1 MDMGIL
7 VQILTIA
14 GGLASAVIWICKFM
28 FSPQKEMLERIN
40 KTLEKLNDKLDIE
53 TQERHELE
61 VWLQQVDDRGKSNT
75 HRLDKLE
82 GKVMP

>member
-1 MDMGIL
+1 MGVL
-7 VQILTIA
+7 EQMLTVG

-28 FSPQKEMLERIN
+28 FSPLKEMLERIN
-40 KTLEKLNDKLDIE
+40 KTLEKVNDKLDKE
-53 TQERHELE
+53 TLERHELE

>member
-1 MDMGIL
+1 MDIGMMG
-7 VQILTIA
+7 QALTVG
-14 GGLASAVIWICKFM
+14 GGLAAAVIRTCKPM
-28 FSPQKEMLERIN
+28 FSPLKETLDRIA
-40 KTLEKLNDKLDIE
+40 KSLEKLNDALDKE
-53 TQERHELE
+53 KKERHELE

>member
-1 MDMGIL
+1 MDTGVL
-7 VQILTIA
+7 VQMLAIG
-14 GGLASAVIWICKFM
+14 GGLASEVIWICNTM
-28 FSPQKEMLERIN
+28 FSPLREMLERIN
-40 KTLEKLNDKLDIE
+40 KTLEKMNCKLDKE

-61 VWLQQVDDRGKSNT
+61 VWLQQVEDRGKSNT